1 MGKSKF
7 FKREMG
13 KAVLTEAMVD
23 IPEGVTIQIKSKI
36 VKVTGPL
43 GSISKGFKNSAVL
56 FRNRDTKEG
65 KKFAISIW
73 FKNRKQRALAKTMAS
88 LVDNMVIG
96 VTSGYKYVMRY
107 GFKRHPM
114 KPITAKDGKSIKI
127 ENYLGAKDIKDI
139 TAPEGVK
146 MHTDPEDKEKGKEIT
161 VTGIDNELVGTAC
174 SLIHQSCRPRA
185 LDRRKFEDGLYIQTR
200 GLQKEQE

>member
-7 FKREMG
+7 FKRKMG
-13 KAVLTEAMVD
+13 KAVLTEATVD
-23 IPEGVTIQIKSKI
+23 IPEGVTIEVKSKI

-43 GSISKGFKNSAVL
+43 GSISKGFKNTPVL
-56 FRNRDTKEG
+56 LRNREDRKG
-65 KKFAISIW
+65 KKLSIAIW

-96 VTSGYKYVMRY
+96 VTKGYKYIMRY

-114 KPITAKDGKSIKI
+114 KPVTSKDGKNIKI
-127 ENYLGAKDIKDI
+127 EHYLGSKDVRDI
-139 TAPEGVK
+139 DAPEGVK
-146 MHTDPEDKEKGKEIT
+146 MHTDPEDKDRGKEIT
-161 VTGIDNELVGTAC
+161 ITGIDNELVGTCAA
-174 SLIHQSCRPRA
+174 LIHQSCRPRA

-200 GLQKEQE
+200 TLQNTD